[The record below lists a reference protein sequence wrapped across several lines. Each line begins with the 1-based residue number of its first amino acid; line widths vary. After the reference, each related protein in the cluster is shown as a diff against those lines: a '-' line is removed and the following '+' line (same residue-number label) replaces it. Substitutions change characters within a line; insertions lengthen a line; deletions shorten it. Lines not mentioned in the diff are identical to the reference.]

1 MKRWQRLR
9 AVLPDVCSAR
19 TNLLPHGETQ
29 DSGSAEEATPER
41 RFMDKS
47 PRYPMI

>member
-19 TNLLPHGETQ
+19 TNLFNMVKLKTAGRLKKRHQKEALWISHQDTQ
-29 DSGSAEEATPER
+29 
-41 RFMDKS
+41 
-47 PRYPMI
+47 